1 MQSFQQRNDQKQI
14 ELGVFMY
21 FLIFLVGF
29 FVPMPILV
37 HHDKWIFI
45 FAPIIPS
52 TFILL
57 LGSYYGVLFYLIAYN
72 LAFIKVAM
80 LNNTE
85 FMKNKSLTVCGIFII
100 SLLPIIFAVQDG
112 RFGVL
117 YNFYTATIHVLM
129 CSFFR
134 CH

>member
-1 MQSFQQRNDQKQI
+1 V
-14 ELGVFMY
+14 VF
-21 FLIFLVGF
+21 V
-29 FVPMPILV
+29 
-37 HHDKWIFI
+37 

-57 LGSYYGVLFYLIAYN
+57 LGGYYGVLFYLVAYK
-72 LAFIKVAM
+72 AVFILVVM
-80 LNNTE
+80 LNNGC
-85 FMKNKSLTVCGIFII
+85 FVRNKLLTVCGVFFV

-129 CSFFR
+129 CSFR
-134 CH
+134 CD